1 MDGKK
6 VYALEVQGDFLNKQ
20 TYARPAQAL
29 AELIWNSLDADAT
42 VVDVSEDSYQGLG
55 SRIIVSDNGS
65 GFSHADAPGLF
76 RHLGGSWKHRSSGM
90 SRARQRFL
98 HGSEGKGRL
107 KAFALGRVVDWEV
120 CHQENGKYS
129 AFTISMIGDLLQEVH
144 VSAAHPTRQKLTG
157 VRCVISELHKNP
169 GFLYSQNFL
178 QDLSGIFAIYLKN
191 YPDVQITLPA
201 GKLDISVAIASNKVV
216 RLDKMTVDGVDYPVE
231 LEIIGW
237 KNPTDRTLFLC
248 NEAGLPLVQSD
259 IRLQV
264 PGFNFS
270 AYLKSPYISEL
281 SHTGM
286 LELAEMMPV
295 WAATIE
301 SAKEAVKKFY
311 RELQAVT
318 AQTTVQGWREQAIY
332 PYTTAPGNLL
342 EKIEREVFDIV
353 AVKVNNLMPGF
364 DALPAQAKKMQL
376 RLLRQVM
383 GQSPHSLQ
391 HILADVLALSPKKQK
406 EFAKLL
412 KDSTLT
418 TLLGASRLITE
429 RLKVLNTLEALLF
442 TDDANRKTRDKV
454 QLERVLAAN
463 TWLFGESFLLSAEDP
478 SLFTMLKK
486 HAKARGA
493 DYHPDDVLLS
503 RSIAAHSEEAPAH
516 LCIESGGDGAV
527 DRAELVTHIRQYAKA
542 LQSDERFNGIHSR
555 WTFWVMSNAAN
566 DGAANDLIWNDHPAG
581 LVYQS
586 DAGDIAIVTCT
597 WQQLLAA
604 NRKRLGLYQHTL
616 ESNAERDGA
625 LHFLRENYSE
635 VLGALA
641 GTFND
646 AEDTPK
652 DMLGIL

>member
-20 TYARPAQAL
+20 TFARPAQAL

-42 VVDVSEDSYQGLG
+42 VVDVTEDSYQGLG
-55 SRIIVSDNGS
+55 SRIIVSDNGT

-76 RHLGGSWKHRSSGM
+76 KHLGGSWKHRSSGL

-120 CHQENGKYS
+120 CHQQDGKFTD
-129 AFTISMIGDLLQEVH
+129 FTISMIGDLLQEVH
-144 VSAAHPTRQKLTG
+144 VSAAQSSKQKFAG
-157 VRCVISELHKNP
+157 VRCVISELHKNS
-169 GFLYSQNFL
+169 GFLYAQSLL

-201 GKLDISVAIASNKVV
+201 GKLDITVAIASNKVI
-216 RLDKMTVDGVDYPVE
+216 RLDKITVDGVDYPVE

-270 AYLKSPYISEL
+270 AYLKSPYISAL

-311 RELQAVT
+311 RELQSVT
-318 AQTTVQGWREQAIY
+318 AQTMVQGWKEQSLY
-332 PYTTAPGNLL
+332 PYASPPQNLL
-342 EKIEREVFDIV
+342 EKIEREVFDII
-353 AVKVNNLMPGF
+353 AVKINHLMPDF
-364 DALPAQAKKMQL
+364 EHLPAKAKKLQL
-376 RLLRQVM
+376 RLLRQIM
-383 GQSPHSLQ
+383 GKSPQELQ
-391 HILADVLALSPKKQK
+391 HILTDVLDLPVKKQK

-412 KDSTLT
+412 KETTLT
-418 TLLGASRLITE
+418 ALIGASKVVAD
-429 RLKVLNTLEALLF
+429 RLKVLNHLEALVF
-442 TDDANRKTRDKV
+442 TDDAKKPAKDKAHLTR
-454 QLERVLAAN
+454 LLADN
-463 TWLFGESFLLSAEDP
+463 TWLFGETFLFSADDQ
-478 SLFTMLKK
+478 SLVTILKK
-486 HAKARGA
+486 HVKARSSQ
-493 DYHPDDVLLS
+493 HNLDDLLLI
-503 RSIAAHSEEAPAH
+503 RSIASHSEEEAGH
-516 LCIESGGDGAV
+516 LVVEFQRPG
-527 DRAELVTHIRQYAKA
+527 VTTEADDIAQVKRYATA
-542 LQSDERFNGIHSR
+542 LQSDERFSGINSR
-555 WTFWVMSNAAN
+555 WTFWMVAN
-566 DGAANDLIWNDHPAG
+566 EASHTARHDVIQLNRPAG

-586 DAGDIAIVTCT
+586 ENRDITIWVRT
-597 WQQLLAA
+597 WADILATH
-604 NRKRLGLYQHTL
+604 RKRLALYQQSL
-616 ESNAERDGA
+616 ETNAERDGA
-625 LHFLRENYSE
+625 LEFLRENYSE
-635 VLGALA
+635 VLGALEA
-641 GTFND
+641 TVTET
-646 AEDTPK
+646 EDVAREA
-652 DMLGIL
+652 LIAV